1 MIKTERNEYFNNN
14 FNNIPKFSFINY
26 SEPIININT
35 SLNKPNPIYFQNNYL
50 NSSNVN
56 LNVNSLYKPKR
67 ITERKGVIITG
78 LISSGKSTFINSLL
92 GINCLETNDN
102 ITTKIICII
111 RYNPELIE
119 PKFYQLKINEENKK
133 YYFTQ
138 DSEEIIGIERIKKE
152 IAEKNKDE
160 SNKNPRFDSL
170 FYMLETNIIN
180 IQNKEFLLNHDF
192 YDLPGIN
199 EFIQEETNL
208 KKKYCSKKS
217 KRKKRKKK
225 EEVSYIH
232 GIFKYIKHLISNQII
247 ILNTEN
253 YTSLQNIKF
262 IKELKNEIGIPFENS
277 LIILNKIDKSPNP
290 KKTIQDCKAFFTN
303 NFDSSE
309 FNINY
314 NIFIP
319 LDSKA
324 FNNEMLMNHDYKNYF
339 YYFYRKYLE
348 ENKINKCSFFDYLVK
363 VIVKYDKNKLEYIQE
378 LAFEFDDNDY
388 NIIKIV
394 YNDLQKELNILRN
407 EYVDFNEENDNTILI
422 LKAFYRT
429 FIDKLIKPEYSENV
443 TDILNYFN
451 RFNNEEKLIENVK
464 IKEEKKVERELSN
477 KIIQLK
483 DIYQQ
488 LMNILPFNQKDYLYK
503 LENNFYYLQILNE
516 DRINIP
522 INGISSSGKSTI
534 LNCII
539 GFKLFPEAM
548 DECTRRGIIIQYSQ
562 NIELYETEVNIEN
575 NIFNYSKKL
584 ILIAKGINQVKQHLI
599 SLNYEYRNENNKCF
613 YIVKTPIQF
622 LDDYIREYKYKIS
635 FIDLPGG
642 DVIGNSFNQLNENG
656 NNFYTGLFNI
666 SPSMIF
672 VSKGRAIR
680 SSENHL
686 LLECYNN
693 SILNKLY
700 KDYNHNNSYLNIC
713 LFVVNMFDTLT
724 EEERKI
730 ENIQKDFY
738 DILFSQNDNDDDYKE
753 INTTIFNAGSYQQYL
768 VFRDLFFKIDDLFQQ
783 LKKDFLNQLYDSS
796 YKLIKNFP
804 KYCLKQ
810 IKQKIKMIYNDFN
823 EIEKKFDDDIFFYNQ
838 IKEVISDLMK
848 EMNLELKKSD
858 EKIIK
863 NIANLLK
870 QIHLNIKSIQ
880 CYQKSF
886 CEDFFKKLSKQI
898 QSSAQYYNNLYKTI
912 FLDTLNI
919 FNQIFYIPRYFIYEK
934 VFDFYYLLKE
944 INELKKYYEN
954 IMMDD

>member
-1 MIKTERNEYFNNN
+1 
-14 FNNIPKFSFINY
+14 
-26 SEPIININT
+26 
-35 SLNKPNPIYFQNNYL
+35 
-50 NSSNVN
+50 
-56 LNVNSLYKPKR
+56 
-67 ITERKGVIITG
+67 
-78 LISSGKSTFINSLL
+78 
-92 GINCLETNDN
+92 
-102 ITTKIICII
+102 
-111 RYNPELIE
+111 
-119 PKFYQLKINEENKK
+119 
-133 YYFTQ
+133 
-138 DSEEIIGIERIKKE
+138 
-152 IAEKNKDE
+152 
-160 SNKNPRFDSL
+160 
-170 FYMLETNIIN
+170 
-180 IQNKEFLLNHDF
+180 
-192 YDLPGIN
+192 
-199 EFIQEETNL
+199 
-208 KKKYCSKKS
+208 
-217 KRKKRKKK
+217 
-225 EEVSYIH
+225 
-232 GIFKYIKHLISNQII
+232 
-247 ILNTEN
+247 
-253 YTSLQNIKF
+253 
-262 IKELKNEIGIPFENS
+262 
-277 LIILNKIDKSPNP
+277 
-290 KKTIQDCKAFFTN
+290 
-303 NFDSSE
+303 
-309 FNINY
+309 
-314 NIFIP
+314 
-319 LDSKA
+319 
-324 FNNEMLMNHDYKNYF
+324 
-339 YYFYRKYLE
+339 
-348 ENKINKCSFFDYLVK
+348 
-363 VIVKYDKNKLEYIQE
+363 
-378 LAFEFDDNDY
+378 
-388 NIIKIV
+388 
-394 YNDLQKELNILRN
+394 
-407 EYVDFNEENDNTILI
+407 
-422 LKAFYRT
+422 
-429 FIDKLIKPEYSENV
+429 
-443 TDILNYFN
+443 
-451 RFNNEEKLIENVK
+451 
-464 IKEEKKVERELSN
+464 
-477 KIIQLK
+477 
-483 DIYQQ
+483 
-488 LMNILPFNQKDYLYK
+488 MNILPFNQKDYLYK

-622 LDDYIREYKYKIS
+622 LDDYIREFKYKIS

-700 KDYNHNNSYLNIC
+700 KDYNHNNNYLNIC

-753 INTTIFNAGSYQQYL
+753 INASIFNAGSYQQYL

-796 YKLIKNFP
+796 YKVIKNFP

-858 EKIIK
+858 EKTIK
-863 NIANLLK
+863 DIANLLK

-919 FNQIFYIPRYFIYEK
+919 FNQIFYIPR
-934 VFDFYYLLKE
+934 LKE